1 MRVECHFASVVR
13 IDGFTLP
20 TSTSQL
26 TLFERPHLRAILGIQ
41 IDELCADLDVSRA
54 LAVLLLHGV
63 MAAERSEFDVA
74 VAAEV
79 KRIVERRHK
88 EGKNRVL
95 LFIESTVPMDVDPNS
110 PHREEHGIVV
120 GFDLV
125 DRDAAARVHRE
136 ATRGIVAA
144 LSLASEQDITTHK
157 LSEGLYCRDAGGKLY
172 LSYTATMG
180 QATLVVSSA
189 QETLATI
196 PDYFD
201 KLKARKDLSRILR
214 LAADAAATSDRFR
227 MWLSA
232 WTALES
238 LITSRFKRY
247 EPIFLDQL
255 RGDRK
260 DAPTLHYFGR
270 LAAVMPERY
279 RLLDKFAIV
288 AACLFPDRAEADL
301 EEFKELKEQ
310 RDNVMHGGE
319 TTDAELRAE
328 AVRKL
333 LRRYLEGDL
342 KAS

>member
-157 LSEGLYCRDAGGKLY
+157 LSEGCIVGTPGESCICPTPPLWAKQR
-172 LSYTATMG
+172 
-180 QATLVVSSA
+180 SSFRA
-189 QETLATI
+189 H
-196 PDYFD
+196 
-201 KLKARKDLSRILR
+201 RRRLR
-214 LAADAAATSDRFR
+214 LSPTTS
-227 MWLSA
+227 
-232 WTALES
+232 T
-238 LITSRFKRY
+238 
-247 EPIFLDQL
+247 
-255 RGDRK
+255 
-260 DAPTLHYFGR
+260 
-270 LAAVMPERY
+270 
-279 RLLDKFAIV
+279 
-288 AACLFPDRAEADL
+288 
-301 EEFKELKEQ
+301 
-310 RDNVMHGGE
+310 N
-319 TTDAELRAE
+319 
-328 AVRKL
+328 
-333 LRRYLEGDL
+333 
-342 KAS
+342 